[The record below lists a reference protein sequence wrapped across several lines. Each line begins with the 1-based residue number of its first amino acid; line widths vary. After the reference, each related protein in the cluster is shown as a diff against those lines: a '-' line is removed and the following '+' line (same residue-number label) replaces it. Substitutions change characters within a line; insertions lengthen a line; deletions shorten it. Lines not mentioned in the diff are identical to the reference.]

1 MSRICPAYAL
11 MTVGNRRDTEGGDGG
26 KQAIAEHGADAG
38 GEAGPKAVGDGALN
52 DENIDRLDGR
62 GHADADAG
70 SRIARSARARTARL
84 GLRYCL
90 A

>member
-11 MTVGNRRDTEGGDGG
+11 MTNRRDAEGGDGG

-38 GEAGPKAVGDGALN
+38 GEAGPKAAGDGALN
-52 DENIDRLDGR
+52 DENIDRLGR
-62 GHADADAG
+62 GHAHADAG

>member
-11 MTVGNRRDTEGGDGG
+11 MTNRRDAEGGDGG

-38 GEAGPKAVGDGALN
+38 GGTGPKAAGDGALN
-52 DENIDRLDGR
+52 DENIDRIR
-62 GHADADAG
+62 GHAHADAG

-84 GLRYCL
+84 RLRYCL